1 MAYKDNMYEHTMNDY
16 LTHIVLPAYNEEKAL
31 PNLLERL
38 ETLQRRSNGRMLI
51 WIVDDGSIDNTANIA
66 RKRLAGLD
74 VRLVSHTTNHGLGKA
89 LMSGI
94 LSVLEFAADDDVVIV
109 MDADDTHDVNLII
122 PMIKDIESGADI
134 VIASRF
140 VLGGDQTT
148 APLFRRLLS
157 RSAAFTFR
165 TIFPINNVTDFTTGY
180 RAYKVSLLSRAR
192 RRWGER
198 LIEEQGFTCMVEL
211 LLKLRY
217 YNPVI
222 QELPLVLRYDRKLG
236 RSKLKLTKTL
246 LQYLKLALRD
256 LNSPAPLR

>member
-38 ETLQRRSNGRMLI
+38 ETLQRRSNGRILI

-66 RKRLAGLD
+66 RKRLAG
-74 VRLVSHTTNHGLGKA
+74 
-89 LMSGI
+89 MSGI
-94 LSVLEFAADDDVVIV
+94 LSVLEFATDDDVVIV

-157 RSAAFTFR
+157 RGAAFTFR

-198 LIEEQGFTCMVEL
+198 LIEEQGFACMVEL

-222 QELPLVLRYDRKLG
+222 QELPLVLRYDRKRG